1 MYYGWQLLSR
11 GGAANAPSCPP
22 LNVPLVVE
30 DVRHW
35 VSEAHSFGANDWDGN
50 SHVLAIKGGIPIEIV
65 PKMPLHFTPMSIVVC
80 VKYCVI
86 TILYVY
92 L

>member
-1 MYYGWQLLSR
+1 MSKTANFDTLSIKLSMCIYMYYGWQLLSR

-35 VSEAHSFGANDWDGN
+35 VSEAHSFGANDWDG
-50 SHVLAIKGGIPIEIV
+50 
-65 PKMPLHFTPMSIVVC
+65 
-80 VKYCVI
+80 
-86 TILYVY
+86 
-92 L
+92 